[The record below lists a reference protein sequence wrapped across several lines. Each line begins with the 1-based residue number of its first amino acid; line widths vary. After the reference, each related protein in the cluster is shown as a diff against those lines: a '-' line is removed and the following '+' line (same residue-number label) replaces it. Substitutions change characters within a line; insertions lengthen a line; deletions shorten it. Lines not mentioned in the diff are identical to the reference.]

1 MKLKPYPKYKESGV
15 QWIGEVPEGWEVQRS
30 KYQFK
35 IIGGYA
41 FSSDDF
47 VDAGVPIIRIG
58 DISGGTISLDDCK
71 RMPKEYALTK
81 KNFLIEEK
89 DVLIAMTGATI
100 GKIGQVTKTS
110 EKMLLNQRVGKI
122 KTKLS
127 SDYYK
132 YVLNADFIQSQIKL
146 IAEGSAQENIS
157 NEQIESFVI
166 PNLDKQ
172 NQDFIT
178 HFLDLKT
185 SEISKTIEAD
195 KKLIELLKEKRTA
208 LINHVVTKGL
218 NPKAKMKD
226 SGIEWIGE
234 VPEGW
239 EVKKIKYFTVEKR
252 NKATELDESGHFVG
266 LENIEPMSG
275 KVFSYNSTENMEGES
290 LKFKKN
296 QVLFCKLRPY
306 LAKVVVADIDGFCTS
321 ELIIYECDKKTNP
334 TYLRYRLLSNGYI
347 DYVNSLTEGV
357 KMPRADPVLLSN
369 IKLPLP
375 PLSEQ
380 LQISSYLD
388 KSTSKIDQT
397 IQKIEEKIEFLEE
410 YKKSLIHHVVTGK
423 VDVRDAVA

>member
-1 MKLKPYPKYKESGV
+1 MTTG
-15 QWIGEVPEGWEVQRS
+15 S
-30 KYQFK
+30 KNSQL
-35 IIGGYA
+35 
-41 FSSDDF
+41 SPPSE
-47 VDAGVPIIRIG
+47 IRQ
-58 DISGGTISLDDCK
+58 S
-71 RMPKEYALTK
+71 PKELPSSEAEGDYK
-81 KNFLIEEK
+81 GCPLI
-89 DVLIAMTGATI
+89 
-100 GKIGQVTKTS
+100 S
-110 EKMLLNQRVGKI
+110 YQRVGKI